1 MTRNC
6 LTLVLDMDLMQM
18 PSLDYA
24 LNQTTLPN
32 GLRVVTNHDPV
43 APGTALN
50 IWYHVGSGDEEP
62 QLTGFA
68 HLFEH
73 LMFCGSANVANSEHL
88 PLVQNLGGQA
98 NATTSFDR
106 TNYFETVPVGATEL
120 MVWLEADRLRSLD
133 VSQVNLDTQRDVVKE
148 EKRQTYDNRPY
159 GDMLELLLALNF
171 PDDHPYRHPTIGS
184 MDDLDRA
191 SLAVVRDFHSRWY
204 QPSNA
209 VISVVSPLPDEQVLA
224 LIEHHFSDLPSIDAP
239 QRTTHAA
246 LLPHDE
252 VPIIDVTRDVP
263 RTAVHLC
270 WRTPE
275 LSSPDLDALDVAA
288 AILTAG
294 QSSRLVSQLV
304 RGAELVEHVSCNT
317 LRLERS
323 SITSLSAM
331 IREDVSPELVI
342 DRLLDAVT
350 RLATEPPTAD
360 EMSRI
365 HAHLERNWFETLGPI
380 DQRADLLG
388 HYATHYGEASEIN
401 RHLARVLAITPD
413 QVSDA
418 VRRHLSPEARA
429 ELIYRGQPE

>member
-1 MTRNC
+1 
-6 LTLVLDMDLMQM
+6 M

-24 LNQTTLPN
+24 LAQTTLPN
-32 GLRVVTNHDPV
+32 RLRIVTNHDPV

-62 QLTGFA
+62 HLTGFA

-133 VSQVNLDTQRDVVKE
+133 VSQANLDTQRDVVKE

-209 VISVVSPLPDEQVLA
+209 VISVVSPLPDEHVRL
-224 LIEHHFSDLPSIDAP
+224 LIDRHFADLPDVNAP
-239 QRTTHAA
+239 QPTKQAA
-246 LLPHDE
+246 LLPHDG
-252 VPIIDVTRDVP
+252 VPTIDVTRDVP

-270 WRTPE
+270 WRTPQ
-275 LSSPDLDALDVAA
+275 LTSHDLDALDVAA
-288 AILTAG
+288 AILTEG

-304 RGAELVEHVSCNT
+304 RGDELVEHVSCST

-323 SITSLSAM
+323 SSITSLSGM
-331 IREDVSPELVI
+331 VREGVSPELVI
-342 DRLLDAVT
+342 DRLLRAVE
-350 RLATEPPTAD
+350 RLAAEPPTAD

-365 HAHLERNWFETLGPI
+365 HAHLERNWFDTLGPI
-380 DQRADLLG
+380 DQRADLLS
-388 HYATHYGEASEIN
+388 HYATHYGDASEIN
-401 RHLARVLAITPD
+401 RHLNRVLAITPD

-418 VRRHLSPEARA
+418 VRRHLSPESHA